1 MYSRGGDR
9 TNNQDVKTEM
19 KVKRVRQ
26 WEVAEK
32 LEISEFTLSRW
43 MRKELSDV
51 KKEQIYQAVEKI
63 IEEKERGDADE

>member
-1 MYSRGGDR
+1 MCSRGGDR

-19 KVKRVRQ
+19 KVKRVKQ

-32 LEISEFTLSRW
+32 LGISEFTLSRW

-63 IEEKERGDADE
+63 MEEKERGDADE